1 MRIGPFEI
9 GRVRAAEEAT
19 PKSGRELGASG
30 VVNLSGFLQ
39 ELEYSSDLR
48 GERGLRNLERM
59 RSSDGSVQEALGHI
73 IAPLLN
79 GAWDIESAS
88 TDEDDLV
95 VAQACRDAFF
105 EWPSQSFSEYLDQ
118 ALDYLVFGHMPF
130 ETVWQVV
137 EADVVAKRP
146 DADPLTTPSR
156 QWLTFDYFG
165 QRLPQTITRWNASG
179 YRLESI
185 EQMVHRGSSF
195 ETVTLPAE
203 DLVVYVNQRRGD
215 DFTGRTLLR
224 GAYKHWVMK
233 ELIEKIEVVALERHG
248 VGVWVGYVPSSYA
261 NDAAMIG
268 RIEEMLE
275 NIRAGAR
282 TYMVAP
288 GPKAQAS
295 GQAQEGFTFEV
306 VSPGGQM
313 PDFDKP
319 KTYHRGEIKG
329 SLLVRF
335 AELGHASV
343 GARATG
349 DTQSEV
355 WRDALHAVARH
366 ISEVNDAPIRRF
378 VDANFTG
385 VRRYP
390 SLVAR
395 EIESKSLEEFANAH
409 FRLLTAGAIEPD
421 RSYRRYVREVLGA
434 PEEDDPDAIDTAR
447 EAAIADPEP
456 DEDEIEEE

>member
-9 GRVRAAEEAT
+9 GRVRAAEEPAA

-39 ELEYSSDLR
+39 ELEYSAEIK
-48 GERGLRNLERM
+48 GQTGLRNLERM

-73 IAPLLN
+73 TAPLLN
-79 GAWDIESAS
+79 GAWDIEPAS
-88 TDEDDLV
+88 HEEDDLV

-137 EADVVAKRP
+137 EADVIAKRP

-165 QRLPQTITRWNASG
+165 QRLPSTITRWHASG
-179 YRLESI
+179 YRLDSL
-185 EQMVHRGSSF
+185 EQMVHKGSTF
-195 ETVTLPAE
+195 ETVTIPAE
-203 DLVVYVNQRRGD
+203 DLVLYVNQRRGD

-248 VGVWVGYVPSSYA
+248 VGVWVAYVPSGHG
-261 NDAAMIG
+261 NDDALIS
-268 RIEEMLE
+268 RIEDMLE

-295 GQAQEGFTFEV
+295 GQGEGFTFEIQA
-306 VSPGGQM
+306 PGGQM

-366 ISEVNDAPIRRF
+366 IGEVNDSPIRRF
-378 VDANFTG
+378 VDANFAR

-390 SLVAR
+390 SLVPR
-395 EIESKSLEEFANAH
+395 EIESKSLEEFSNAH
-409 FRLLTAGAIEPD
+409 FRLVSAGAVEPD

-434 PEEDDPDAIDTAR
+434 PEEEDPEAIDAR
-447 EAAIADPEP
+447 RQAAVEPQP

>member
-9 GRVRAAEEAT
+9 GRVRAAEEPAP

-30 VVNLSGFLQ
+30 VINLSGFLE
-39 ELEYSSDLR
+39 ELEYSAELK
-48 GERGLRNLERM
+48 GQTGLRNLERM

-73 IAPLLN
+73 TAPILN
-79 GAWDIESAS
+79 GDWDIEAAS

-118 ALDYLVFGHMPF
+118 GLDYLVFGHMPF

-137 EADVVAKRP
+137 ESDVVAKRP

-165 QRLPQTITRWNASG
+165 QRLPATITRWNASG
-179 YRLESI
+179 YRLDSL
-185 EQMVHRGSSF
+185 EQMVHKDSTF
-195 ETVTLPAE
+195 DTVTIPAE
-203 DLVVYVNQRRGD
+203 DLVLYVNQRRGD

-233 ELIEKIEVVALERHG
+233 ELVEKIEIVALERHG
-248 VGVWVGYVPSSYA
+248 VGVWVAYVPSGYA
-261 NDAAMIG
+261 NDDALIS
-268 RIEEMLE
+268 RIEDMLE

-288 GPKAQAS
+288 GPKALG
-295 GQAQEGFTFEV
+295 GQAQDGFTFEV
-306 VSPGGQM
+306 VSPSGQM
-313 PDFDKP
+313 PDFDKA

-335 AELGHASV
+335 AELGHAQT

-349 DTQSEV
+349 DVQSEV

-366 ISEVNDAPIRRF
+366 IGEVNDAPIRRF
-378 VDANFTG
+378 VDANFAR
-385 VRRYP
+385 VRRFP
-390 SLVAR
+390 KLVAR
-395 EIESKSLEEFANAH
+395 EIESKSLEEFASAH
-409 FRLLTAGAIEPD
+409 FRLVTAGAIEPD
-421 RSYRRYVREVLGA
+421 RSYRRYIREVTGS
-434 PEEDDPDAIDTAR
+434 PEEDDPEAIDAR
-447 EAAIADPEP
+447 RQAVEPEP
-456 DEDEIEEE
+456 DEDSIEEE